1 MPRLAVLGGSSPFTA
16 AFVEALRDE
25 GARDE
30 GAGVPPLDLV
40 LHGRSVTPLA
50 RMRAYAEH
58 RLGPLGWTV
67 RAETELAPALEG
79 AAVVLHQIR
88 YGGMQGREAGEAFC
102 ARFGVPADE
111 TLGPAA
117 LRTAL
122 ELGPALART
131 ADAIRACAPDAT
143 VLNLT
148 NPLSCAT
155 ALLAEAAPRS
165 FGLCELPVFTVAEA
179 AALFGLA
186 IGAVDWEYAGLN
198 HRGFVTALRHG
209 GRDLLAELPARLGDE
224 GTIGGVRAG
233 EIAALGALPLK
244 YHRLLTGE
252 IPAPGRAAY
261 LNGVRDGLLRE
272 LRDPA
277 RVPAGLGDRA
287 MPWYAQAAV
296 PVLAALLGGRT
307 AHLTINLD
315 PGDGMVEEVKAV
327 VDEHGVHP
335 APAGEASPPAAAWL
349 ARFREHER
357 AVMRAVRDPG
367 VESVRAALAADP
379 VVPAAVVERMADV
392 LWADVQAGRMAE
404 VAA

>member
-1 MPRLAVLGGSSPFTA
+1 MTPRLAVLGGSSPFTA
-16 AFVEALRDE
+16 AFVEALRD
-25 GARDE
+25 DD
-30 GAGVPPLDLV
+30 AGVPPMELV
-40 LHGRSVTPLA
+40 LHGRSHTPLA
-50 RMRAYAEH
+50 RMRGYAEH

-67 RAETELAPALEG
+67 RAETELASALHG

-122 ELGPALART
+122 ELGPAMART
-131 ADAIRACAPDAT
+131 ADAIHACAPDAA

-165 FGLCELPVFTVAEA
+165 WGLCELPVFTVAEA
-179 AALFGLA
+179 AAHFGLG
-186 IGAVDWEYAGLN
+186 IDDVEWEYAGLN

-209 GRDLLAELPARLGDE
+209 GRDLLAELPARLGE
-224 GTIGGVRAG
+224 RTIGGIGAG

-244 YHRLLTGE
+244 YHRLLAGE
-252 IPAPGRAAY
+252 LPAPGRAAY
-261 LNGVRDGLLRE
+261 LSGVRDALLRE
-272 LRDPA
+272 LREPA
-277 RVPAGLGDRA
+277 RVPARLGDRA

-327 VDEHGVHP
+327 VDGDGVHP
-335 APAGEASPPAAAWL
+335 VPAGEAPPVAAAWL
-349 ARFREHER
+349 ARFRAHER
-357 AVMRAVRDPG
+357 AVMRAVLDPG
-367 VESVRAALAADP
+367 AETVHAALAADP
-379 VVPAAVVERMADV
+379 VVPAALVERMADA
-392 LWADVQAGRMAE
+392 LWADVRAERMAE